1 MLRNIP
7 LLGRKQRC
15 KVGARIALRDTEYHR
30 RGGGVNATTAATS
43 AAASGRGMITLRPEA
58 AHNLKPTHL

>member
-43 AAASGRGMITLRPEA
+43 AVGT
-58 AHNLKPTHL
+58 HLKPTHL